1 MESFF
6 FFVSDSQK
14 SRAKALGGNFRPN
27 WQKWSRVKNKEEPKA
42 DQHAVYACRY
52 QWNGVAA
59 FISYLHSITV
69 HPRTHLEL
77 SLRRRGARLQP
88 ASVDSG
94 SVPGSV
100 YPRPYAGHFLRKCV
114 CLRAA
119 HMHFA
124 LYAHSVACT
133 QRGTSCPSCVCVF
146 VWDGGAGW
154 ANPRQCPA
162 RCQQGCTSQD
172 GGLQHV
178 GREYNAPGWWRGLHV
193 DGPGTYTSFYFCGI
207 YLVFIDHI
215 FYTCLYEHAKTPN
228 RNTVDTCTMWQ
239 LAVRG
244 PFSLFDALRE
254 YGSKQR
260 LRYKMN
266 GFNLDMRYIT
276 PNIVAMAS
284 PADRGVLDS
293 ATRNHVVE
301 VNRFFNTYH
310 KGFVKY
316 YNLVGELGKFVFD
329 AHRLDATIVH
339 DYAFLDHE
347 IPGLSRM
354 QAFCNN
360 VKGWLQMDP
369 QNIVCIMCRSGRNRT
384 AVMACAYLLYAWP
397 QEFQTASD
405 ALAYFTWCRMRT
417 GEAVEIPS
425 QRRYISYFSQRFA
438 AEPQKLKMSRVFI
451 PVGPLKQNKIRLDIH
466 ELRVSGDDKGNENEI
481 RLLWTSKGKQVSGC
495 VFGRRCGSRRKSGKR
510 LSCLELGRLI
520 SDRTS
525 HLK

>member
-1 MESFF
+1 
-6 FFVSDSQK
+6 
-14 SRAKALGGNFRPN
+14 
-27 WQKWSRVKNKEEPKA
+27 
-42 DQHAVYACRY
+42 
-52 QWNGVAA
+52 
-59 FISYLHSITV
+59 
-69 HPRTHLEL
+69 
-77 SLRRRGARLQP
+77 
-88 ASVDSG
+88 
-94 SVPGSV
+94 
-100 YPRPYAGHFLRKCV
+100 
-114 CLRAA
+114 
-119 HMHFA
+119 
-124 LYAHSVACT
+124 
-133 QRGTSCPSCVCVF
+133 
-146 VWDGGAGW
+146 
-154 ANPRQCPA
+154 
-162 RCQQGCTSQD
+162 
-172 GGLQHV
+172 
-178 GREYNAPGWWRGLHV
+178 
-193 DGPGTYTSFYFCGI
+193 
-207 YLVFIDHI
+207 
-215 FYTCLYEHAKTPN
+215 
-228 RNTVDTCTMWQ
+228 MWQ